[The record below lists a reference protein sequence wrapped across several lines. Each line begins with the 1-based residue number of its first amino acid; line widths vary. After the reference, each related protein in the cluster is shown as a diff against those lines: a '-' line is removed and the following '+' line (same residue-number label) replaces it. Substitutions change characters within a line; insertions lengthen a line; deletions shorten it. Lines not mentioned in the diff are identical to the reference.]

1 MFVFLVVIHIM
12 VSVLLVISILM
23 QSSKGGG
30 LAGTF
35 GGSSTA
41 FLSGRQ
47 AADTLTKATIV
58 LAILFA
64 VLSIALNIPALRG
77 GGSEQGIIEKEL
89 EQGGQQQAPALPTP
103 QN

>member
-1 MFVFLVVIHIM
+1 MFAVLLFLHILVCILLVVA
-12 VSVLLVISILM
+12 VLM

-35 GGSSTA
+35 GGSSTT

-47 AADTLTKATIV
+47 ASDTLTKATVV

-64 VLSIALNIPALRG
+64 LLSVGLNVTFLRDGSDEKGLIERQVEEG
-77 GGSEQGIIEKEL
+77 GAPSL
-89 EQGGQQQAPALPTP
+89 PGQ
-103 QN
+103 

>member
-1 MFVFLVVIHIM
+1 MFAVLVVLHIT

-47 AADTLTKATIV
+47 AADTLTKATVV

-64 VLSIALNIPALRG
+64 ILSISLNIKSLREPKA
-77 GGSEQGIIEKEL
+77 EQGIIEKQL
-89 EQGGQQQAPALPTP
+89 EDNGQTAPALPA
-103 QN
+103 Q

>member
-1 MFVFLVVIHIM
+1 MFAVLLVFHII
-12 VSVLLVISILM
+12 VCVLLVIAVLM

-35 GGSSTA
+35 GGTSTA

-47 AADTLTKATIV
+47 AADTLTKATVV

-64 VLSIALNIPALRG
+64 LLSIGLNVTYVRD
-77 GGSEQGIIEKEL
+77 GSDEKGIIESQLDEGTAPSL
-89 EQGGQQQAPALPTP
+89 PGQ
-103 QN
+103 

>member
-1 MFVFLVVIHIM
+1 MFVFLVVVHII
-12 VSVLLVISILM
+12 VSVLLIVAILM
-23 QSSKGGG
+23 QASKGGG

-47 AADTLTKATIV
+47 AADTLTKATVV

-64 VLSIALNIPALRG
+64 LLSVALNVDALRS
-77 GGSEQGIIEKEL
+77 GSAEKGILEQEL
-89 EQGGQQQAPALPTP
+89 EGQGGAPALPAE
-103 QN
+103 

>member
-1 MFVFLVVIHIM
+1 MFAVLVVLHII
-12 VSVLLVISILM
+12 VSILLVISILM

-47 AADTLTKATIV
+47 AADTLTKATVV

-64 VLSIALNIPALRG
+64 ILSIGLNIKGLR
-77 GGSEQGIIEKEL
+77 EPKADQGIIEKQL
-89 EQGGQQQAPALPTP
+89 EDNGSGAPALPA
-103 QN
+103 Q

>member
-1 MFVFLVVIHIM
+1 MFVFLVVIHII

-64 VLSIALNIPALRG
+64 LLSITLNIRALRDT
-77 GGSEQGIIEKEL
+77 GGSQGIIEKEL
-89 EQGGQQQAPALPTP
+89 EQGGQQAPALPTP

>member
-1 MFVFLVVIHIM
+1 MFAFLVIMHIF
-12 VSVLLVISILM
+12 VSILLVISILM

-35 GGSSTA
+35 GGSSSTA

-47 AADTLTKATIV
+47 AADTMTKATVV

-64 VLSIALNIPALRG
+64 ILSVTLNIRSLRESG
-77 GGSEQGIIEKEL
+77 TDQGLIEKQL
-89 EQGGQQQAPALPTP
+89 EDQGGAPTLPAEPQQ
-103 QN
+103 

>member
-1 MFVFLVVIHIM
+1 MFA
-12 VSVLLVISILM
+12 VLLVLHIIVCILLVIAVLM

-35 GGSSTA
+35 GGTSTA

-47 AADTLTKATIV
+47 ASDTLTKATVV

-64 VLSIALNIPALRG
+64 LLSVGLNVTYLRD
-77 GGSEQGIIEKEL
+77 GSDEKGLIEKQVE
-89 EQGGQQQAPALPTP
+89 ESGGAPTLPGE
-103 QN
+103 

>member
-1 MFVFLVVIHIM
+1 MF
-12 VSVLLVISILM
+12 VLLVVVHIIVSILLVIAILM

-35 GGSSTA
+35 GGTSSS

-64 VLSIALNIPALRG
+64 VLSVTLNVTYLRDSG
-77 GGSEQGIIEKEL
+77 PEQGIIEKEL
-89 EQGGQQQAPALPTP
+89 EQGGQQAPALPAP

>member
-1 MFVFLVVIHIM
+1 MFVFLVVIHII
-12 VSVLLVISILM
+12 VSVLLVVAILM

-35 GGSSTA
+35 GGGGSTA

-47 AADTLTKATIV
+47 AADTLTKATVV

-64 VLSIALNIPALRG
+64 LLSIGLNVKGLRDTG
-77 GGSEQGIIEKEL
+77 ADQGIIEKEL
-89 EQGGQQQAPALPTP
+89 EQQGGAPTLPA
-103 QN
+103 QE

>member
-1 MFVFLVVIHIM
+1 MFGILLALHIIVCIM
-12 VSVLLVISILM
+12 LVIAVLM

-35 GGSSTA
+35 GGTSTA

-47 AADTLTKATIV
+47 AADTLTKATVV

-64 VLSIALNIPALRG
+64 LLSIGLNVTYVRDGEDEKGLIEGQLEEG
-77 GGSEQGIIEKEL
+77 GAPSL
-89 EQGGQQQAPALPTP
+89 PGQ
-103 QN
+103 